1 MAFSD
6 LKPPENIRLDGQ
18 NVLPLLKGTVAKRA
32 PHLMLY
38 FDSIYL
44 QAARF
49 GKWKLH
55 VARYDIPP
63 YNPATK
69 QRKNQPIKPEL
80 YNMELDPDESYDL
93 ADRYTDLVGSLTAR
107 IKEAM
112 ATFPAEIQAAYAA

>member
-1 MAFSD
+1 M
-6 LKPPENIRLDGQ
+6 
-18 NVLPLLKGTVAKRA
+18 PLLNGAVARRA

-44 QAARF
+44 QAARY
-49 GKWKLH
+49 GKWKIH

-69 QRKNQPIKPEL
+69 QRKNKPINPEL
-80 YNMELDPDESYDL
+80 YSMELDPDESYDV
-93 ADRYTDLVGSLTAR
+93 ADKYPDIVGSLKSR